1 MAAAVLGRF
10 ASYFLDGPAADR
22 VGREETPTMRA
33 LAFVSFAMVVS
44 SQVALAQD
52 KPARPTPPV
61 GQPSGVLRPVPPGV
75 QRRILTVEPR
85 TDVQLAALLRSTRA
99 RRYTVYSFQRGTR
112 SDRGRVRHWS
122 GVLAMPRTPDLGPL
136 TDLAIGIPGGPK
148 LLDRWHRHA
157 DGTWSK
163 IVLNRAGESAGVLS
177 INRGWFRAAL
187 DLDGDGLIDV
197 LDAVTLDGRETV
209 IASLDEG
216 ATFLERWLVGDNM
229 LCDPRSAA
237 DRPGSPSLIGTA
249 GTLESCAETGRRD
262 RGPLAG
268 ITPSKP
274 ESPRDPASQVC
285 EGRTTTR
292 GTAPLGVGPRTD
304 DGAVAGFAGW
314 LLGKAIDAAIEGVA
328 TVRYANAAG
337 VFLAIT
343 LEPST
348 AGASP
353 CELAGS
359 GACAEQHAAAGD
371 DEEAEDVEGA
381 REAPDVGADGVRGG
395 DPEAALDTFCTM
407 RARAQ
412 RRWAVTLEQLEAQS
426 AGKTDTDCDDPVT
439 DPAAADA
446 AKTLPKCGPS
456 RDTRSVTEQLLTM
469 LGAYKD
475 RQCGP
480 TERPGPDGDC
490 RGGRNLPDGT
500 GRLWYGYGDVIGLVP
515 CEGMA
520 CDPRETP

>member
-1 MAAAVLGRF
+1 
-10 ASYFLDGPAADR
+10 
-22 VGREETPTMRA
+22 MRA
-33 LAFVSFAMVVS
+33 LAFASVALAVSCGAV
-44 SQVALAQD
+44 LAQD
-52 KPARPTPPV
+52 KPVRPTAPV
-61 GQPSGVLRPVPPGV
+61 APPSGVLRPIQPGV
-75 QRRILTVEPR
+75 QRRLLTVEPR
-85 TDVQLAALLRSTRA
+85 SDAQLAALLRSARG
-99 RRYTVYSFQRGTR
+99 RRYAVYSFHRGTR
-112 SDRGRVRHWS
+112 SDRGSVRHWS
-122 GVLAMPRTPDLGPL
+122 GVLALPRPADLGPL
-136 TDLAIGIPGGPK
+136 TDLAIAVPGGPK
-148 LLDRWHRHA
+148 LVDRWHRHP

-187 DLDGDGLIDV
+187 DLDGDGVIDV

-209 IASLDEG
+209 IASVGEG
-216 ATFLERWLVGDNM
+216 AAFLERWLVGDNM
-229 LCDPRSAA
+229 LCDPRSAP
-237 DRPGSPSLIGTA
+237 DRPGSPSLIGTD
-249 GTLESCAETGRRD
+249 GTLESCAETARRD

-268 ITPSKP
+268 ITPAKP
-274 ESPRDPASQVC
+274 ESPRDPASRAC
-285 EGRTTTR
+285 EGRPTSR

-314 LLGKAIDAAIEGVA
+314 LLGKAIDAAVEGVA
-328 TVRYANAAG
+328 TARYANAAG

-359 GACAEQHAAAGD
+359 GACAEQHAASEGED
-371 DEEAEDVEGA
+371 EAEDVEGA
-381 REAPDVGADGVRGG
+381 RESPGVGGDGVRGG

-412 RRWAVTLEQLEAQS
+412 RRWAVTIEQLAAQS

-456 RDTRSVTEQLLTM
+456 RDTRPVAEQLLTM

-515 CEGMA
+515 CEGTA
-520 CDPRETP
+520 CDPRQTP